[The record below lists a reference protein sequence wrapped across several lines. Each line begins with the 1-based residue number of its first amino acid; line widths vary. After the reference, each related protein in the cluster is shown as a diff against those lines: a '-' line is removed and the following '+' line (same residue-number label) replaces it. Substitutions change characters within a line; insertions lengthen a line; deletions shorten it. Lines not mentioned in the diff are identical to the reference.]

1 MQPIRVF
8 KLVSTFF
15 LGSVILLG
23 VGCQKKSA
31 PPPAKPSNQAA
42 EENRSIFRQA
52 IDEAKSLEKR
62 INDRAIDPEEK
73 ARLDGQSPAGQD
85 Q

>member
-1 MQPIRVF
+1 MQTARAN
-8 KLVSTFF
+8 KLAS
-15 LGSVILLG
+15 LVIFGVAISLG
-23 VGCQKKSA
+23 VGCQPKPSA
-31 PPPAKPSNQAA
+31 APAKPTTQPA
-42 EENRSIFRQA
+42 EDSRSIYRQA

-73 ARLDGQSPAGQD
+73 ARLDAQAPAGQD

>member
-1 MQPIRVF
+1 MQPARVF

-15 LGSVILLG
+15 FGSVILLG

-31 PPPAKPSNQAA
+31 PPPAKTSNQAA
-42 EENRSIFRQA
+42 ENDRSIYRQA

-73 ARLDGQSPAGQD
+73 ARLDKQNPSGQD

>member
-1 MQPIRVF
+1 MQPARVF

-15 LGSVILLG
+15 FGLVILLV
-23 VGCQKKSA
+23 VGCQPKPEA
-31 PPPAKPSNQAA
+31 APAKPANQAA
-42 EENRSIFRQA
+42 EDSRSTYRQA

-73 ARLDGQSPAGQD
+73 ARLDKQNPSGQD